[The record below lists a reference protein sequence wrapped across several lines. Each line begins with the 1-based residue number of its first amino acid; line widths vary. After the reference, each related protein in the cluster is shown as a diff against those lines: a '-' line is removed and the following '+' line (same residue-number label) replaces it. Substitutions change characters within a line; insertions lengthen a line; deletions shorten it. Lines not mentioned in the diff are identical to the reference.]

1 MASYQKEADAGYPSA
16 GGAQAYAPA
25 PEAIAPAGQS
35 IVTGGPGA
43 SGTAL
48 RDPKLLVRAV
58 AAFCAVIS
66 FSCIASANNQSKN
79 PAPGVVV
86 DLNTA
91 SEDFLI
97 FVGVVSVF
105 LDLTFIVTYVYG
117 ERVPASWAGRLPIVE
132 LVLSGVWTILWFAGS
147 IAVAV
152 DVSKIDDTLLN
163 LPISTF
169 NGGVAFGFFAC
180 FLWAASSYFAFRR
193 YRSGAG
199 ASTYNNF

>member
-1 MASYQKEADAGYPSA
+1 VRVPLC
-16 GGAQAYAPA
+16 
-25 PEAIAPAGQS
+25 GQ
-35 IVTGGPGA
+35 
-43 SGTAL
+43 
-48 RDPKLLVRAV
+48 LLVRAV